1 MLNKT
6 VYVADGGSQTVR
18 EGLIASSQVNNEG
31 YETITIL
38 TASKDDPKKQVFL
51 LAYRHLAFDTKQEAE
66 EKLKE
71 VIAVNDKVKAIR
83 QDAEKQIDSI
93 LNAFHGD
100 APYKHLRGA

>member
-6 VYVADGGSQTVR
+6 VYVADGGTQTVR

-31 YETITIL
+31 YETITVL
-38 TASKDDPKKQVFL
+38 TASNNDLEKKVFV
-51 LAYRHLAFDTKQEAE
+51 LAYRHLAFDTKEEAE

-71 VIAVNDKVKAIR
+71 VIAVNEKVKAIR
-83 QDAEKQIDSI
+83 NEAEKQIDSI

-100 APYKHLRGA
+100 APYKHLRG

>member
-6 VYVADGGSQTVR
+6 VYVADGGTQTVR

-31 YETITIL
+31 YETITVL
-38 TASKDDPKKQVFL
+38 TASNDDPEKKVFV
-51 LAYRHLAFDTKQEAE
+51 LAYRHLAFDTKEEAE

-71 VIAVNDKVKAIR
+71 VIAVNEKVKAIR
-83 QDAEKQIDSI
+83 SEAEKQIDSI

-100 APYKHLRGA
+100 APYKHLRG